1 MKKPILYN
9 FDDIREKKQYWLS
22 EINRAKYYLK
32 EWEKKENELR
42 RKYSELV
49 IIKNNLQ
56 IPTENNKTNTSLDKN
71 HKRYLEFFYNRIQ
84 NPCNMCKLEN
94 YNINSDLC
102 NWCYEIIENENARHT
117 KYIMEKYKN
126 E

>member
-1 MKKPILYN
+1 MKKPTLYN
-9 FDDIREKKQYWLS
+9 FDEIREKKQYWQIQ
-22 EINRAKYYLK
+22 INKANHHLK

-56 IPTENNKTNTSLDKN
+56 IPTDVINPSQWIN
-71 HKRYLEFFYNRIQ
+71 KRYLEYFYHKIK

-94 YNINSDLC
+94 YNINLDLC
-102 NWCYEIIENENARHT
+102 NWCYEIIENENAKHT
-117 KYIMEKYKN
+117 EYIMEKYKN
-126 E
+126 D

>member
-1 MKKPILYN
+1 MKKPTLYN
-9 FDDIREKKQYWLS
+9 FDEIRDKKQYWQMQ
-22 EINRAKYYLK
+22 INKANYHLK

-56 IPTENNKTNTSLDKN
+56 IPNNLNILDRGFVDMFY
-71 HKRYLEFFYNRIQ
+71 HKIK

-102 NWCYEIIENENARHT
+102 NWCYQIIENENTRHT
-117 KYIMEKYKN
+117 NYIMEKYKN

>member
-1 MKKPILYN
+1 MKKPTLYN
-9 FDDIREKKQYWLS
+9 FDEIREKKQYWQIQ
-22 EINRAKYYLK
+22 INKANYHLK

-56 IPTENNKTNTSLDKN
+56 IPKEMSYFVVSKTINN
-71 HKRYLEFFYNRIQ
+71 KRYLEYFYNRIQ

-102 NWCYEIIENENARHT
+102 NWCYEIIENENAKHT
-117 KYIMEKYKN
+117 KYIMDKYKN